1 MNDASQRSTV
11 HDLLRRRLI
20 GSAFLTGFSSGV
32 LAQSGTQFPNRF
44 VKLIVPYSPG
54 GPVDNLA
61 RPLAQ
66 RLTEVWGQPA
76 IIENKAGASA
86 TIGSELVAKA
96 APDGYTLLVCNASEI
111 VILPVTSTNLPYDPL
126 KDFSPV
132 TQLVSGPM
140 VLVTPAGSPFMS
152 LQEVIAAAKRRPE
165 VLTYGSVG
173 QGSISHVAGEMLN
186 SLAGIKL
193 LHIPYKGAG
202 PVITDLLG
210 HHIDVAFIG
219 VSVAANLITTGK
231 LRALGVTTTKRS
243 NLFPQV
249 PALSEQLPGFEVN
262 SWYGIMAPP
271 ATPKNIIQKVYESV
285 ATVMKQPDFA
295 EMLRGRGSEIEASTP
310 EQFSA
315 TIKADIARFATTIKA
330 AGIKPEPIN

>member
-1 MNDASQRSTV
+1 MNDTSQRLTA
-11 HDLLRRRLI
+11 HELLRRRLV
-20 GSAFLTGFSSGV
+20 GGALLTGFSSGV
-32 LAQSGTQFPNRF
+32 LAQSSTPFPNRL
-44 VKLIVPYSPG
+44 VKLIVPYAPG
-54 GPVDNLA
+54 GPVDNFA
-61 RPLAQ
+61 RPFAQ
-66 RLTEVWGQPA
+66 RLTEVWGQSA
-76 IIENKAGASA
+76 IVENKAGASA
-86 TIGSELVAKA
+86 TIGSLHVSRAT
-96 APDGYTLLVCNASEI
+96 PDGYTLLVCNASEI
-111 VILPVTSTNLPYDPL
+111 VILPVTSTNLPYDPV

-132 TQLVSGPM
+132 TQLLSGPM
-140 VLVTPAGSPFMS
+140 VLVTPAGSPFTS
-152 LQEVIAAAKRRPE
+152 LQDLIAAAKRRPK

-173 QGSISHVAGEMLN
+173 QGSISHVAGELLN
-186 SLAGIKL
+186 SLAGIQL

-210 HHIDVAFIG
+210 NHIDVAFVG

-243 NLFPQV
+243 MLFPEV

-285 ATVMKQPDFA
+285 VTVMKQPDFA

-315 TIKADIARFATTIKA
+315 NIKADIARFAATIKA

>member
-1 MNDASQRSTV
+1 MKDASQRLSAYA
-11 HDLLRRRLI
+11 LWRRRLL
-20 GSAFLTGFSSGV
+20 GGALLTGFGSGV
-32 LAQSGTQFPNRF
+32 LAQSSTQFPNRF

-76 IIENKAGASA
+76 IVENKAGASA
-86 TIGSELVAKA
+86 TIGSELVARA
-96 APDGYTLLVCNASEI
+96 TPDGYTLLVCNASEI

-126 KDFSPV
+126 KDFSPI

-140 VLVTPAGSPFMS
+140 VLVTPAGSPFKS
-152 LQEVIAAAKRRPE
+152 LQEVIAAAKRRPD

-210 HHIDVAFIG
+210 NHVDVAFIG

-243 NLFPQV
+243 NLFPEV

-262 SWYGIMAPP
+262 SWYGLMAPP
-271 ATPKNIIQKVYESV
+271 AMPKHITQKIYESV
-285 ATVMKQPDFA
+285 AAVLKQPDFA

-310 EQFSA
+310 EQFAA
-315 TIKADIARFATTIKA
+315 TIKADIARFAATTKA